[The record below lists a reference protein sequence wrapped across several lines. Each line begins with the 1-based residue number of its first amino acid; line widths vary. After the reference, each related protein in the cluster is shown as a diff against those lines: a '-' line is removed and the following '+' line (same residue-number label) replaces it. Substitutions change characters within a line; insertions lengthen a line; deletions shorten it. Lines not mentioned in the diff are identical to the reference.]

1 MTKLVIGLEMHAEMK
16 STTKVFSP
24 SSNVYNKMAN
34 VNINEIDLA
43 FPGFMPSLNEECVKK
58 AVEMALILKCDVA
71 KYMIFDRKN
80 YYYPDLPKG
89 YQITQNTR
97 PVGINGNLEVSLN
110 GSKFNVEI
118 LDIHLEEDA
127 AALDHLP
134 TFSLIDYNRAGVP
147 LLETVT
153 APCMHSADE
162 AIAFLETMCR
172 IYKYTG
178 ISEADTK
185 KGQIR
190 CDVNVNLMD
199 DNGNYITPKVEIK
212 NVNSLANVKL
222 AILYEE
228 KRQLESL
235 KNNEPLYQ
243 ETRRFD
249 ESSGT
254 TIHMRSKADAIDYK
268 YFVEPNIPPYE
279 ITDDFIE
286 NIRKTIPVLA
296 DARKDNYMNNLG
308 LDEYNANILIK
319 DINIANYFEKCVEV
333 GIKPI
338 IAANY
343 INGIIT
349 SYINEKDINI
359 NDFYLKPEYLKQIN
373 DAKESGILSSKGVK
387 EVFYKSLEE
396 KEEPKNFI
404 SKEDAQVSDEN
415 LIESIIDNILS
426 SHEKE
431 ITIRSRGAD
440 AALPAVHGLRR
451 RSLLAGRPQRRT
463 GRRGQRGYRERLQR
477 F

>member
-172 IYKYTG
+172 IYKYTD

-199 DNGNYITPKVEIK
+199 DNRNYITPKVEIK

-296 DARKDNYMNNLG
+296 DIRKDNYMNNLG

-319 DINIANYFEKCVEV
+319 DINIANYFEKCIEV

-396 KEEPKNFI
+396 KKEPKNFI

-415 LIESIIDNILS
+415 LIESIIDRILS

-431 ITIRSRGAD
+431 ILEYKNGRTNIFDFFVGQVMKETRGKANPIITKD
-440 AALPAVHGLRR
+440 
-451 RSLLAGRPQRRT
+451 LLHKK
-463 GRRGQRGYRERLQR
+463 LD
-477 F
+477 

>member
-279 ITDDFIE
+279 ITDEFVE

-319 DINIANYFEKCVEV
+319 EINIANYFEKCVEV

-338 IAANY
+338 IAANF

-396 KEEPKNFI
+396 KKEPKNFI

-415 LIESIIDNILS
+415 LIESIIDRILS

-431 ITIRSRGAD
+431 ITEYKNGRTNIFDFFVGQVMKETRGKANPIITKD
-440 AALPAVHGLRR
+440 
-451 RSLLAGRPQRRT
+451 LLHKK
-463 GRRGQRGYRERLQR
+463 LD
-477 F
+477 

>member
-296 DARKDNYMNNLG
+296 DIRKDNYMNNLG

-319 DINIANYFEKCVEV
+319 DINIVNYFEKCVEV

-396 KEEPKNFI
+396 EKEPKNFI

-431 ITIRSRGAD
+431 ILEYKNGRTNIFDFFVGQVMKETRGKANPIITKD
-440 AALPAVHGLRR
+440 
-451 RSLLAGRPQRRT
+451 LLHKK
-463 GRRGQRGYRERLQR
+463 LD
-477 F
+477 

>member
-1 MTKLVIGLEMHAEMK
+1 
-16 STTKVFSP
+16 
-24 SSNVYNKMAN
+24 
-34 VNINEIDLA
+34 
-43 FPGFMPSLNEECVKK
+43 
-58 AVEMALILKCDVA
+58 
-71 KYMIFDRKN
+71 MIFDRKN

-228 KRQLESL
+228 KRQLEAL
-235 KNNEPLYQ
+235 QNNEPLYQ

-249 ESSGT
+249 EVSGT
-254 TIHMRSKADAIDYK
+254 TVHMRSKADAIDYK

-279 ITDDFIE
+279 ITDEFVE

-296 DARKDNYMNNLG
+296 DARKDNYMSNLG

-338 IAANY
+338 EAANY

-396 KEEPKNFI
+396 EKEPKNFI
-404 SKEDAQVSDEN
+404 SKDDAQVSDEN
-415 LIESIIDNILS
+415 LIESIIDRILS

-431 ITIRSRGAD
+431 ILEYKNGRTNIFDFFVGQVMKETRGKANPIITKD
-440 AALPAVHGLRR
+440 
-451 RSLLAGRPQRRT
+451 LLHKK
-463 GRRGQRGYRERLQR
+463 LD
-477 F
+477 

>member
-162 AIAFLETMCR
+162 VIAFLETMCR

-190 CDVNVNLMD
+190 CDVNVNIMD

-254 TIHMRSKADAIDYK
+254 TIHMRSKADAIDYN

-296 DARKDNYMNNLG
+296 DIRKDNYMNNLG

-373 DAKESGILSSKGVK
+373 DAKESEILSSKGVK

-396 KEEPKNFI
+396 KKEPKNFI

-415 LIESIIDNILS
+415 LIESIIDRILS

-431 ITIRSRGAD
+431 ITEYKNGRTNIFDFFVGQVMKETRGKANPIITKD
-440 AALPAVHGLRR
+440 
-451 RSLLAGRPQRRT
+451 LLHKK
-463 GRRGQRGYRERLQR
+463 LD
-477 F
+477 

>member
-97 PVGINGNLEVSLN
+97 PVGINGNLDVSLN

-212 NVNSLANVKL
+212 NVNNLANVKL

-249 ESSGT
+249 ETSGT
-254 TIHMRSKADAIDYK
+254 TVHMRSKADAIDYK

-296 DARKDNYMNNLG
+296 DIRKDNYMNNLG

-373 DAKESGILSSKGVK
+373 DAKESEILSSKGVK

-396 KEEPKNFI
+396 KKEPKNFI

-415 LIESIIDNILS
+415 LIESIIDRILS

-431 ITIRSRGAD
+431 ITEYKNGRTNIFDFFVGQVMKETRGKANPIITKD
-440 AALPAVHGLRR
+440 
-451 RSLLAGRPQRRT
+451 LLHKK
-463 GRRGQRGYRERLQR
+463 LD
-477 F
+477 

>member
-97 PVGINGNLEVSLN
+97 PVGINGNLDVSLN

-268 YFVEPNIPPYE
+268 YFVEPNLPKYKISPEWLEE
-279 ITDDFIE
+279 IKKSITMLPRDRKLKYVNEYGLSLYDA
-286 NIRKTIPVLA
+286 NIIIKNKEYA
-296 DARKDNYMNNLG
+296 DYFEECINLG
-308 LDEYNANILIK
+308 MDKKVAANWLCVNIIAYLNKELISLDE
-319 DINIANYFEKCVEV
+319 
-333 GIKPI
+333 
-338 IAANY
+338 
-343 INGIIT
+343 
-349 SYINEKDINI
+349 
-359 NDFYLKPEYLKQIN
+359 FYLKPALLNQIIN
-373 DAKESGILSSKGVK
+373 QLDSGVISSKQSK
-387 EVFYKSLEE
+387 EIFNKALEE
-396 KEEPKNFI
+396 KREPKHFI
-404 SKEDAQVSDEN
+404 SKDSAQVSDKDE
-415 LIESIIDNILS
+415 LDSIINKIIDANS
-426 SHEKE
+426 SQVEAYKNGKTNLFDYFVGQVMKETRGKANPTITKE
-431 ITIRSRGAD
+431 ILKNKLD
-440 AALPAVHGLRR
+440 N
-451 RSLLAGRPQRRT
+451 
-463 GRRGQRGYRERLQR
+463 
-477 F
+477 

>member
-199 DNGNYITPKVEIK
+199 DNENYITPKVEIK

-235 KNNEPLYQ
+235 KNNKPLYQ

-268 YFVEPNIPPYE
+268 YFVEPNIPPFE

-296 DARKDNYMNNLG
+296 DIRKDNYMNNLG

-359 NDFYLKPEYLKQIN
+359 NDFYLKPEFLKQIN

-396 KEEPKNFI
+396 EKEPKNFI
-404 SKEDAQVSDEN
+404 SKDDAQVSDEN

-431 ITIRSRGAD
+431 ITEYKNGRTNIFDFFVGQVMKETRGKANPIITKD
-440 AALPAVHGLRR
+440 
-451 RSLLAGRPQRRT
+451 LLHKK
-463 GRRGQRGYRERLQR
+463 LD
-477 F
+477 

>member
-58 AVEMALILKCDVA
+58 AVGMALILKCDVA

-235 KNNEPLYQ
+235 KNNEPLYK

-296 DARKDNYMNNLG
+296 DIRKDNYMNNLC

-359 NDFYLKPEYLKQIN
+359 NDFYLKPEFLKQIN

-415 LIESIIDNILS
+415 LIESIIDRILS

-431 ITIRSRGAD
+431 ILEYKNGRTNIFDFFVGQVMKETRGKANPIITKD
-440 AALPAVHGLRR
+440 
-451 RSLLAGRPQRRT
+451 LLHKK
-463 GRRGQRGYRERLQR
+463 LD
-477 F
+477 

>member
-249 ESSGT
+249 ETSGT

-279 ITDDFIE
+279 ITDEFVE

-296 DARKDNYMNNLG
+296 DIRKDNYMNNLG

-319 DINIANYFEKCVEV
+319 DINIANYFEKCVEL

-396 KEEPKNFI
+396 EKEPKNFI
-404 SKEDAQVSDEN
+404 SKDDAQVSDEN
-415 LIESIIDNILS
+415 LIESIIDRILS

-431 ITIRSRGAD
+431 ILEYKNGRTNIFDFFVGQVMKETRGKANPIITKD
-440 AALPAVHGLRR
+440 
-451 RSLLAGRPQRRT
+451 LLHKK
-463 GRRGQRGYRERLQR
+463 LD
-477 F
+477 

>member
-97 PVGINGNLEVSLN
+97 PVGINGNLDVSLN

-228 KRQLESL
+228 KRQLEAL

-296 DARKDNYMNNLG
+296 DIRKDNYMNNLG

-396 KEEPKNFI
+396 EKEPKNFI

-415 LIESIIDNILS
+415 LIESIIDRILS

-431 ITIRSRGAD
+431 ILEYKNGRTNIFDFFVGQVMKETRGKANPIITKD
-440 AALPAVHGLRR
+440 
-451 RSLLAGRPQRRT
+451 LLHKK
-463 GRRGQRGYRERLQR
+463 LD
-477 F
+477 

>member
-162 AIAFLETMCR
+162 VIAFLETMCR

-190 CDVNVNLMD
+190 CDVNVNIMD

-254 TIHMRSKADAIDYK
+254 TIHMRSKADAIDYN

-296 DARKDNYMNNLG
+296 DIRKDNYMNNLC

-396 KEEPKNFI
+396 KKEPKNFI

-415 LIESIIDNILS
+415 LIESIIDRILS

-431 ITIRSRGAD
+431 ITEYKNGRTNIFDFFVGQVMKETRGKANPIITKD
-440 AALPAVHGLRR
+440 
-451 RSLLAGRPQRRT
+451 LLHKK
-463 GRRGQRGYRERLQR
+463 LD
-477 F
+477 

>member
-118 LDIHLEEDA
+118 LDTHLEEDA

-249 ESSGT
+249 ETSGT
-254 TIHMRSKADAIDYK
+254 TVHMRSKADAIDYK

-286 NIRKTIPVLA
+286 NIRKAIPVLA
-296 DARKDNYMNNLG
+296 DIRKDNYMNNLG

-396 KEEPKNFI
+396 EKEPKNFI

-415 LIESIIDNILS
+415 LIESIIDRILS

-431 ITIRSRGAD
+431 ILEYKNGRTNIFDFFVGQVMKETRGKANPIITKD
-440 AALPAVHGLRR
+440 
-451 RSLLAGRPQRRT
+451 LLHKK
-463 GRRGQRGYRERLQR
+463 LD
-477 F
+477 

>member
-249 ESSGT
+249 ETSGT
-254 TIHMRSKADAIDYK
+254 TVHMRSKADAIDYK

-279 ITDDFIE
+279 ITDEFVE

-296 DARKDNYMNNLG
+296 DIRKDNYMNNLG

-396 KEEPKNFI
+396 EKEPKNFI
-404 SKEDAQVSDEN
+404 SKEDAQVSDQN
-415 LIESIIDNILS
+415 LIESIIDRILS

-431 ITIRSRGAD
+431 ILEYKNGRTNIFDFFVGQVMKETKGKANPIITKD
-440 AALPAVHGLRR
+440 
-451 RSLLAGRPQRRT
+451 LLHKK
-463 GRRGQRGYRERLQR
+463 LD
-477 F
+477 

>member
-1 MTKLVIGLEMHAEMK
+1 MTKLVVGLEMHAEMK

-110 GSKFNVEI
+110 GTKFNVEI

-127 AALDHLP
+127 AALDHLQ

-172 IYKYTG
+172 IYKYTD

-228 KRQLESL
+228 KRQLEAL
-235 KNNEPLYQ
+235 QNNEPLYQ

-249 ESSGT
+249 EVSGT
-254 TIHMRSKADAIDYK
+254 TVHMRSKADAIDYK

-279 ITDDFIE
+279 ITDEFVE

-296 DARKDNYMNNLG
+296 DARKENYMSNLG

-338 IAANY
+338 EAANY

-359 NDFYLKPEYLKQIN
+359 NDFYLKPEFLKQIN
-373 DAKESGILSSKGVK
+373 DAKENGFLSSKQVK

-396 KEEPKNFI
+396 EKEPKNFI
-404 SKEDAQVSDEN
+404 SKEDAQVSDED
-415 LIESIIDNILS
+415 LIESIIDKILS

-431 ITIRSRGAD
+431 ILEYKNGRTNIFDFFVGQVMKETRGKAN
-440 AALPAVHGLRR
+440 PIITKE
-451 RSLLAGRPQRRT
+451 LLHKK
-463 GRRGQRGYRERLQR
+463 LD
-477 F
+477 

>member
-249 ESSGT
+249 EPSGT

-296 DARKDNYMNNLG
+296 DIRKDNYMNNLG

-396 KEEPKNFI
+396 EKEPKNFI

-415 LIESIIDNILS
+415 LIESIIDRILS

-431 ITIRSRGAD
+431 ILEYKNGRTNIFDFFVGQVMKETRGKANPIITKD
-440 AALPAVHGLRR
+440 
-451 RSLLAGRPQRRT
+451 LLHKK
-463 GRRGQRGYRERLQR
+463 LD
-477 F
+477 

>member
-296 DARKDNYMNNLG
+296 DIRKDNYMNNLG

-387 EVFYKSLEE
+387 EVFYKSLE
-396 KEEPKNFI
+396 KENEPKNFI
-404 SKEDAQVSDEN
+404 SKEDAQVSDEK

-431 ITIRSRGAD
+431 ITEYKNGRTNIFDFFVGQVMKETRGKANPIITKD
-440 AALPAVHGLRR
+440 
-451 RSLLAGRPQRRT
+451 LLHKK
-463 GRRGQRGYRERLQR
+463 LD
-477 F
+477 

>member
-172 IYKYTG
+172 IYKYTD

-228 KRQLESL
+228 KRQLEAL
-235 KNNEPLYQ
+235 QNNEPLYQ

-249 ESSGT
+249 ETSGT
-254 TIHMRSKADAIDYK
+254 TVHMRSKADAIDYK

-279 ITDDFIE
+279 ITDEFVE

-296 DARKDNYMNNLG
+296 DARKANYMSNLG

-396 KEEPKNFI
+396 EKEPKNFI

-431 ITIRSRGAD
+431 ILEYKNGRTNIFDFFVGQVMKETRGKANPIITKD
-440 AALPAVHGLRR
+440 
-451 RSLLAGRPQRRT
+451 LLHKK
-463 GRRGQRGYRERLQR
+463 LD
-477 F
+477 

>member
-71 KYMIFDRKN
+71 KYMLFDRKN

-127 AALDHLP
+127 AALDHLQ

-172 IYKYTG
+172 IYKYTD

-228 KRQLESL
+228 KRQLEAL
-235 KNNEPLYQ
+235 QNNEPLYQ

-249 ESSGT
+249 EVSGT
-254 TIHMRSKADAIDYK
+254 TVHMRSKADAIDYK

-279 ITDDFIE
+279 ITDEFVE

-296 DARKDNYMNNLG
+296 DARKDNYMSNLG

-338 IAANY
+338 EAANY

-359 NDFYLKPEYLKQIN
+359 NDFYLKPEFLKQIN
-373 DAKESGILSSKGVK
+373 DAKESGVLSSKQVK

-396 KEEPKNFI
+396 EKEPKNFI

-415 LIESIIDNILS
+415 LIESIIDRILS

-431 ITIRSRGAD
+431 ILEYKNGRTNIFDFFVGQVMKETRGKANPIITKD
-440 AALPAVHGLRR
+440 
-451 RSLLAGRPQRRT
+451 LLHKK
-463 GRRGQRGYRERLQR
+463 LD
-477 F
+477 

>member
-71 KYMIFDRKN
+71 KYMLFDRKN

-172 IYKYTG
+172 IYKYTD

-228 KRQLESL
+228 KRQLEAL
-235 KNNEPLYQ
+235 QNNEPLYQ

-249 ESSGT
+249 ETSGT
-254 TIHMRSKADAIDYK
+254 TVHMRSKADAIDYK

-279 ITDDFIE
+279 ITDEFVE

-296 DARKDNYMNNLG
+296 DARKGNYMSNLG

-373 DAKESGILSSKGVK
+373 DAKESGVLSSKGVK

-396 KEEPKNFI
+396 KKEPKNFI

-431 ITIRSRGAD
+431 ILEYKNGRTNIFDFFVGQVMKETRGKANPIITKD
-440 AALPAVHGLRR
+440 
-451 RSLLAGRPQRRT
+451 LLHKK
-463 GRRGQRGYRERLQR
+463 LD
-477 F
+477 

>member
-249 ESSGT
+249 EPSGT

-296 DARKDNYMNNLG
+296 DIRKDNYMNNLG

-396 KEEPKNFI
+396 EKEPKNFI
-404 SKEDAQVSDEN
+404 SKDDAQVSDEN
-415 LIESIIDNILS
+415 LIESIIDRILS

-431 ITIRSRGAD
+431 ITEYKNGRTNIFDFFVGQVMKETRGKANPIITKD
-440 AALPAVHGLRR
+440 
-451 RSLLAGRPQRRT
+451 LLHKK
-463 GRRGQRGYRERLQR
+463 LD
-477 F
+477 

>member
-71 KYMIFDRKN
+71 KCMLFDRKN

-127 AALDHLP
+127 AALDHLQ

-172 IYKYTG
+172 IYKYTD

-228 KRQLESL
+228 KRQLEAL
-235 KNNEPLYQ
+235 QNNEPLYQ

-249 ESSGT
+249 ETSGT
-254 TIHMRSKADAIDYK
+254 TVHMRSKADAIDYK

-279 ITDDFIE
+279 ITDEFVE
-286 NIRKTIPVLA
+286 NIRKAIPVLA
-296 DARKDNYMNNLG
+296 DARKDNYMSNLG

-333 GIKPI
+333 GINPI

-373 DAKESGILSSKGVK
+373 DAKESGVLSSKGVK

-396 KEEPKNFI
+396 KKEPKNFI

-431 ITIRSRGAD
+431 IVEYKNGRTNIFDFFVGQVMKETRGKANPIITKD
-440 AALPAVHGLRR
+440 
-451 RSLLAGRPQRRT
+451 LLHKK
-463 GRRGQRGYRERLQR
+463 LD
-477 F
+477 

>member
-16 STTKVFSP
+16 SDTKVFSP

-58 AVEMALILKCDVA
+58 AIEMALILKCDIA
-71 KYMIFDRKN
+71 KYMLFDRKN

-110 GSKFNVEI
+110 GSKFNIEI

-162 AIAFLETMCR
+162 AVAFLETMCR

-178 ISEADTK
+178 ISDADTK

-228 KRQLESL
+228 KRQLAAL
-235 KNNEPLYQ
+235 QNNEPLYQ

-249 ESSGT
+249 EASGMT
-254 TIHMRSKADAIDYK
+254 VHMRSKADAIDYK

-279 ITDDFIE
+279 ITDVFIE

-296 DARKDNYMNNLG
+296 DERKENYMSNLG

-338 IAANY
+338 EAANY

-349 SYINEKDINI
+349 SYINEKDISI
-359 NDFYLKPEYLKQIN
+359 NEFYLVPEYLKQLY

-387 EVFYKSLEE
+387 EVFFKSLES
-396 KEEPKNFI
+396 KKEPKNFI
-404 SKEDAQVSDEN
+404 SKDDAQVSDES
-415 LIESIIDNILS
+415 LIEQIIDNIISL
-426 SHEKE
+426 HEKE
-431 ITIRSRGAD
+431 VIEYKNGRTNIFDFFVGEVMKETRGKANPIITKDILHKKLD
-440 AALPAVHGLRR
+440 
-451 RSLLAGRPQRRT
+451 
-463 GRRGQRGYRERLQR
+463 
-477 F
+477 

>member
-1 MTKLVIGLEMHAEMK
+1 MPKLVIGLEMHAEMK

-279 ITDDFIE
+279 ITDEFVE

-296 DARKDNYMNNLG
+296 DIRKDNYMNNLG

-396 KEEPKNFI
+396 EKEPKNFI

-415 LIESIIDNILS
+415 LIESIIDRILS

-431 ITIRSRGAD
+431 ILEYKNGRTNIFDFFVGQVMKETRGKANPIITKD
-440 AALPAVHGLRR
+440 
-451 RSLLAGRPQRRT
+451 LLHKK
-463 GRRGQRGYRERLQR
+463 LD
-477 F
+477 

>member
-43 FPGFMPSLNEECVKK
+43 FPGFMPSLNKECVKK

-249 ESSGT
+249 ETSGT

-286 NIRKTIPVLA
+286 NIRKAIPVLA
-296 DARKDNYMNNLG
+296 DIRKDNYMNNLG

-396 KEEPKNFI
+396 EKEPKNFI

-415 LIESIIDNILS
+415 LIESIIDRILS

-431 ITIRSRGAD
+431 ILEYKNGRTNIFDFFVGQVMKETRGKANPIITKD
-440 AALPAVHGLRR
+440 
-451 RSLLAGRPQRRT
+451 LLHKK
-463 GRRGQRGYRERLQR
+463 LD
-477 F
+477 

>member
-296 DARKDNYMNNLG
+296 DIRKDNYMNNLC

-359 NDFYLKPEYLKQIN
+359 NDFYLKPEFLKQIN

-396 KEEPKNFI
+396 EKEPKNFI

-415 LIESIIDNILS
+415 LIDRILS

-431 ITIRSRGAD
+431 ITEYKNGRTNIFDFFVGQVMKETRGKANPIITKD
-440 AALPAVHGLRR
+440 
-451 RSLLAGRPQRRT
+451 LLHKK
-463 GRRGQRGYRERLQR
+463 LD
-477 F
+477 

>member
-249 ESSGT
+249 ETSGT
-254 TIHMRSKADAIDYK
+254 TVHMRSKADAIDYK

-279 ITDDFIE
+279 ITDEFVE
-286 NIRKTIPVLA
+286 NIRKAIPVLA
-296 DARKDNYMNNLG
+296 DIRKDNYMNNLG

-396 KEEPKNFI
+396 EKEPKNFI

-415 LIESIIDNILS
+415 LIESIIDRILS

-431 ITIRSRGAD
+431 ILEYKNGRTNIFDFFVGQVMKETRGKANPIITKD
-440 AALPAVHGLRR
+440 
-451 RSLLAGRPQRRT
+451 LLHKK
-463 GRRGQRGYRERLQR
+463 LD
-477 F
+477 

>member
-110 GSKFNVEI
+110 GTKFNVEI

-127 AALDHLP
+127 AALDHLQ

-279 ITDDFIE
+279 ITDEFVV

-296 DARKDNYMNNLG
+296 DIRKDNYMNNLG

-396 KEEPKNFI
+396 EKEPKNFI
-404 SKEDAQVSDEN
+404 SKDDAQVSDEN
-415 LIESIIDNILS
+415 LIESIIDRILS

-431 ITIRSRGAD
+431 ILEYKNGRTNIFDFFVGQVMKETRGKAN
-440 AALPAVHGLRR
+440 PIITKE
-451 RSLLAGRPQRRT
+451 LLHKK
-463 GRRGQRGYRERLQR
+463 LD
-477 F
+477 

>member
-286 NIRKTIPVLA
+286 NIRKAIPVLA
-296 DARKDNYMNNLG
+296 DIRKDNYMNNLG

-396 KEEPKNFI
+396 EKEPKNFI

-415 LIESIIDNILS
+415 LIESIIDRILS

-431 ITIRSRGAD
+431 ILEYKNGRTNIFDFFVGQVMKETRGKANPIITKD
-440 AALPAVHGLRR
+440 
-451 RSLLAGRPQRRT
+451 LLHKK
-463 GRRGQRGYRERLQR
+463 LD
-477 F
+477 

>member
-296 DARKDNYMNNLG
+296 DIRKDNYMNNLG

-396 KEEPKNFI
+396 EKEPKNFI
-404 SKEDAQVSDEN
+404 SKPDAQVSDEN
-415 LIESIIDNILS
+415 LIESIIDRILS

-431 ITIRSRGAD
+431 ILEYKNGRTNIFDFFVGQVMKETRGKANPIITKD
-440 AALPAVHGLRR
+440 
-451 RSLLAGRPQRRT
+451 LLHKK
-463 GRRGQRGYRERLQR
+463 LD
-477 F
+477 

>member
-178 ISEADTK
+178 ISDADTK

-254 TIHMRSKADAIDYK
+254 TIHMRSKVDAIDYK

-431 ITIRSRGAD
+431 ITEYKNGRTNIFDFFVGQVMKETRGKANPIITKD
-440 AALPAVHGLRR
+440 
-451 RSLLAGRPQRRT
+451 LLHKK
-463 GRRGQRGYRERLQR
+463 LD
-477 F
+477 

>member
-58 AVEMALILKCDVA
+58 AVEMALILKCNLA

-228 KRQLESL
+228 KRQLEAL

-279 ITDDFIE
+279 ITDEFVE

-338 IAANY
+338 EAANY

-373 DAKESGILSSKGVK
+373 DAKESGILSSKQVK

-396 KEEPKNFI
+396 EKEPKNFI
-404 SKEDAQVSDEN
+404 SKENAQVNDEG
-415 LIESIIDNILS
+415 LIENIIDNILS
-426 SHEKE
+426 LHENEISEYRNGKTNIFDFFVGQVMKE
-431 ITIRSRGAD
+431 TRGKANPIITKE
-440 AALPAVHGLRR
+440 
-451 RSLLAGRPQRRT
+451 LLHKK
-463 GRRGQRGYRERLQR
+463 LD
-477 F
+477 

>member
-190 CDVNVNLMD
+190 CDVNVNIMD

-254 TIHMRSKADAIDYK
+254 TIHMRSKADAIDYN

-296 DARKDNYMNNLG
+296 DIRKDNYMNNLC

-373 DAKESGILSSKGVK
+373 DAKESRILSSKGVK

-396 KEEPKNFI
+396 KKEPKNFI

-415 LIESIIDNILS
+415 LIESIIDRILS

-431 ITIRSRGAD
+431 ITEYKNGRTNIFDFFVGQVMKETRGKANPIITKD
-440 AALPAVHGLRR
+440 
-451 RSLLAGRPQRRT
+451 LLHKK
-463 GRRGQRGYRERLQR
+463 LD
-477 F
+477 

>member
-97 PVGINGNLEVSLN
+97 PVGINGNLDVSLN

-296 DARKDNYMNNLG
+296 DIRKDNYMNNLG

-359 NDFYLKPEYLKQIN
+359 NDFYLKPEYLRQIN

-396 KEEPKNFI
+396 EKEPKNFI

-415 LIESIIDNILS
+415 LIESIIDRILS

-431 ITIRSRGAD
+431 ITEYKNGRTNIFDFFVGQVMKETRGKANPIITKD
-440 AALPAVHGLRR
+440 
-451 RSLLAGRPQRRT
+451 LLHKK
-463 GRRGQRGYRERLQR
+463 LD
-477 F
+477 

>member
-71 KYMIFDRKN
+71 KYMLFDRKN

-127 AALDHLP
+127 AALDHLQ

-172 IYKYTG
+172 IYKYTD

-228 KRQLESL
+228 KRQLEAL
-235 KNNEPLYQ
+235 QNNEPLYQ

-249 ESSGT
+249 ETSGT
-254 TIHMRSKADAIDYK
+254 TVHMRSKADAIDYK
-268 YFVEPNIPPYE
+268 YFVEPNIPLYE
-279 ITDDFIE
+279 ITDEFVE

-296 DARKDNYMNNLG
+296 DARKDNYMSNLG

-373 DAKESGILSSKGVK
+373 DAKESGVLSSQGVN

-396 KEEPKNFI
+396 EKEPKNFI

-431 ITIRSRGAD
+431 ILEYKNGRTNIFDFFVGQVMKETRGKANPIITKD
-440 AALPAVHGLRR
+440 
-451 RSLLAGRPQRRT
+451 LLHKK
-463 GRRGQRGYRERLQR
+463 LD
-477 F
+477 

>member
-34 VNINEIDLA
+34 VNVNEIDLA

-249 ESSGT
+249 ETSGT
-254 TIHMRSKADAIDYK
+254 TVHMRSKADAIDYK

-279 ITDDFIE
+279 ITDEFVE

-296 DARKDNYMNNLG
+296 DIRKDNYMNNLG

-396 KEEPKNFI
+396 EKEPKNFI

-415 LIESIIDNILS
+415 LIESIIDRILS

-431 ITIRSRGAD
+431 ILEYKNGRTNIFDFFVGQVMKETRGKANPIITKD
-440 AALPAVHGLRR
+440 
-451 RSLLAGRPQRRT
+451 LLHKK
-463 GRRGQRGYRERLQR
+463 LD
-477 F
+477 

>member
-172 IYKYTG
+172 IYKYTD

-296 DARKDNYMNNLG
+296 DIRKDNYMNNLG

-319 DINIANYFEKCVEV
+319 DINIANYFEKCIEV

-349 SYINEKDINI
+349 SYINAKDINI

-396 KEEPKNFI
+396 KKEPKNFI

-415 LIESIIDNILS
+415 LIESIIDRILS

-431 ITIRSRGAD
+431 ILEYKNGRTNIFDFFVGQVMKETRGKANPIITKD
-440 AALPAVHGLRR
+440 
-451 RSLLAGRPQRRT
+451 LLHKK
-463 GRRGQRGYRERLQR
+463 LD
-477 F
+477 

>member
-249 ESSGT
+249 ETSGT

-279 ITDDFIE
+279 ITDEFVE

-296 DARKDNYMNNLG
+296 DIRKDNYMNNLG

-396 KEEPKNFI
+396 EKEPKNFI

-415 LIESIIDNILS
+415 LIESIIDRILS

-431 ITIRSRGAD
+431 ILEYKNGRTNIFDFFVGQVMKETKGKANPIITKD
-440 AALPAVHGLRR
+440 
-451 RSLLAGRPQRRT
+451 LLHKK
-463 GRRGQRGYRERLQR
+463 LD
-477 F
+477 

>member
-296 DARKDNYMNNLG
+296 DIRKDNYMNNLC

-349 SYINEKDINI
+349 SYIKKKDINI
-359 NDFYLKPEYLKQIN
+359 NDFYLKPEFLKQIN

-396 KEEPKNFI
+396 EKEPKNFI

-415 LIESIIDNILS
+415 LIESIIDRILS

-431 ITIRSRGAD
+431 ITEYKNGRTNIFDFFVGQVMKETRGKANPIITKD
-440 AALPAVHGLRR
+440 
-451 RSLLAGRPQRRT
+451 LLHKK
-463 GRRGQRGYRERLQR
+463 LD
-477 F
+477 

>member
-254 TIHMRSKADAIDYK
+254 TVHMRSKADAIDYK

-279 ITDDFIE
+279 ITDEFVE

-296 DARKDNYMNNLG
+296 DIRKDNYMNNLG

-396 KEEPKNFI
+396 EKEPKNFI

-415 LIESIIDNILS
+415 LIESIIDGILS

-431 ITIRSRGAD
+431 ILEYKNGRTNIFDFFVGQVMKETRGKANPIITKD
-440 AALPAVHGLRR
+440 
-451 RSLLAGRPQRRT
+451 LLHKK
-463 GRRGQRGYRERLQR
+463 LD
-477 F
+477 